1 MLFTARPLQ
10 DVEIESLQEFS
21 NKKGNEYPI
30 QLWDVSYWARLQKKE
45 LYGYLHKIVIIF
57 YTPCLNIYI
66 TFSSYDEVEWS
77 EYFPVDRVLDGLFNL
92 CKQLYGIRI
101 LEVPNKANLWHSD
114 VKYYEVLHE
123 NEPTIMAGFYLDL
136 SSRLVP

>member
-1 MLFTARPLQ
+1 
-10 DVEIESLQEFS
+10 
-21 NKKGNEYPI
+21 
-30 QLWDVSYWARLQKKE
+30 LWDVNYWARLQKKE
-45 LYGYLHKIVIIF
+45 LYGYAYFLYFTHNVLNV
-57 YTPCLNIYI
+57 YT

-77 EYFPVDRVLDGLFNL
+77 EYFPIDRVLDGLFNL
-92 CKQLYGIRI
+92 CEQLYGIRI

-136 SSRLVP
+136 SSRLVL